1 MPPHQ
6 IPAYYPQ
13 PMPRAAM
20 APYARTD
27 GRAVWALVLA
37 IVGVA
42 AGLAGLLL
50 GAFVL
55 VFAGADLAGNY
66 FFGSPELNSFAAGIP
81 ALVLGPIAYFLG
93 KSAQGRIASS
103 DGKLGGRSTA
113 SAASGIGIAA
123 TVIGAVAVLA
133 WLVLMLLGYFGPP
146 PA

>member
-27 GRAVWALVLA
+27 LRAVWALVLA

-123 TVIGAVAVLA
+123 TVIGAVAALA

>member
-13 PMPRAAM
+13 PMPPLAM

-27 GRAVWALVLA
+27 GRAVWALILA
-37 IVGVA
+37 ILGVA
-42 AGLAGLLL
+42 AGLGGLLA

-55 VFAGADLAGNY
+55 VLAGGELAGNY
-66 FFGSPELNSFAAGIP
+66 FLASPELNSFAAGIP

-93 KSAQGRIASS
+93 KSSQGSIASS

-123 TVIGAVAVLA
+123 TVIGAVAALA

>member
-13 PMPRAAM
+13 PMPAPAM
-20 APYARTD
+20 APYARTE
-27 GRAVWALVLA
+27 GRAAWALILA
-37 IVGVA
+37 ILGVA
-42 AGLAGLLL
+42 AGLGGLLV

-55 VFAGADLAGNY
+55 VFAGGDLAGNY
-66 FFGSPELNSFAAGIP
+66 FLASPELNSFAAGIP
-81 ALVLGPIAYFLG
+81 ALALGPIAYFLG
-93 KSAQGRIASS
+93 RSAQDRIASS

-113 SAASGIGIAA
+113 SAASGIGVAA
-123 TVIGAVAVLA
+123 TVIGAVAALA